1 MTYDTLLAL
10 RGWGESD
17 FRLVRP
23 DFLEAVR
30 FALFAERMGPELSA
44 ARGMLGQPSTVEN
57 LQTKLDSERLVK
69 TLEPLLVPAD
79 G

>member
-23 DFLEAVR
+23 DFLQAVR
-30 FALFAERMGPELSA
+30 FALFAERMAPELA
-44 ARGMLGQPSTVEN
+44 AAKSSLAQPGIEN
-57 LQTKLDSERLVK
+57 LQAKLDSERLVK
-69 TLEPLLVPAD
+69 TLEPLLAPD